1 MKNSI
6 EEIWKEGF
14 LNEKSLV
21 VPKINDLYNQKSK
34 HVVDNVKRMFRVNLI
49 VIVIMSII
57 LPIIHYFLDAL
68 WQGAAASILLLL
80 TARYNKRQIDGIK
93 TLDQGATS
101 FDYLKSF
108 DLWLKDVL
116 SRSDK
121 VVRFYYP
128 LCFLIAISTVLSTW
142 NKQEQLILKT
152 HQKFPD
158 LMFIGD
164 IPLFVLII
172 VGVITLLMFYFSD
185 KIYKW
190 DVRLMYGGVFGK
202 LEETIAEM
210 ENLKQGE

>member
-34 HVVDNVKRMFRVNLI
+34 HVVDNVKRMFRVNLV

-57 LPIIHYFLDAL
+57 LLIIHYFLDAI

-80 TARYNKRQIDGIK
+80 TAWYNKRQIDGIK